1 MKEGKAKIRDVLAL
15 LEAAVNSSNYEE
27 TLKQTPIFV
36 KRKIRTKKL
45 TIREDAR
52 LEFIIN
58 NATIENHP
66 NMFPANP
73 DVFRFHESKIDD
85 LSGCDIWEVRNLGM
99 LIRNSQMNDKRI
111 DVREIP
117 EDRQTNLKC
126 FMVTKP
132 MTVVPTSPKKWNG
145 DLFEVAENV
154 RLIQDKWVYYLY

>member
-1 MKEGKAKIRDVLAL
+1 MKEGKAKIKEVLAL

-27 TLKQTPIFV
+27 TLKQNPINV

-45 TIREDAR
+45 VVREDAQ

-73 DVFRFHESKIDD
+73 DVFRFHESERND

-111 DVREIP
+111 EVKDIP

-132 MTVVPTSPKKWNG
+132 LTIMATSPKKWYG